1 MKFTKLILLLIVI
14 FISISVSAQKLK
26 LTKVE
31 RAHKKQ
37 SLLDSVDLSNLEIG
51 INIAPYVSVILG
63 TYPEKA
69 ILSATIKTKI
79 GNQSYLKISP
89 RYISNPKENFYFN
102 NNLARTL
109 SNTDSAQVDQ
119 NILQDN
125 HAVQMNIGYEFRI
138 PKGRWQIML
147 GADLFYR
154 FGWETMSVST
164 LYYSKD
170 STTHNPVMK
179 ITDVEFND
187 EKKGHSHFI
196 GIMPFYGLWFELSP
210 NFSIAASMT
219 AAISM
224 GSGTFVSY
232 NSDFELDKVKS
243 SSSVFETGPL
253 ISDLTLSYRF

>member
-1 MKFTKLILLLIVI
+1 MKFTKSIILVI
-14 FISISVSAQKLK
+14 LVFVSISVTAQKSK
-26 LTKVE
+26 LTKFE
-31 RAHKKQ
+31 KTQKKQ
-37 SLLDSVDLSNLEIG
+37 LLKDSIDLSNLEIG
-51 INIAPYVSVILG
+51 INIAPFVSIILG

-79 GNQSYLKISP
+79 GNQSYLRISP
-89 RYISNPKENFYFN
+89 RFISNPKGNYYFN

-109 SNTDSAQVDQ
+109 SNTDSTQVDQ
-119 NILQDN
+119 NIFQDN
-125 HAVQMNIGYEFRI
+125 NAVQMNIGYEFRV
-138 PKGRWQIML
+138 PKGRWQIMF

-170 STTHNPVMK
+170 STIHNPVMK

-187 EKKGHSHFI
+187 ERKGNSHFV
-196 GIMPFYGLWFELSP
+196 GIMPFYGLWLELSP
-210 NFSIAASMT
+210 NLSIAAVMK
-219 AAISM
+219 AALRM

-232 NSDFELDKVKS
+232 NSNFELDKVKS
-243 SSSVFETGPL
+243 GYSIFETGPL